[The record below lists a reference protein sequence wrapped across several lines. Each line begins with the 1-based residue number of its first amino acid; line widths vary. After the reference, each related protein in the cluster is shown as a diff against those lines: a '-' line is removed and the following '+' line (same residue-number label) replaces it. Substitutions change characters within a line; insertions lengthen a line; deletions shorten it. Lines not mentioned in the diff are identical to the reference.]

1 MRGAEETRIG
11 RTGTV
16 IAAIEDGRTIGGGG
30 GQIVVD
36 DAGRRGVGG
45 DDGRHGR
52 GPRWPFLL
60 VAHSLRHGSGVAGN
74 GAWEVSWLEV
84 RLRKDKDKEG
94 GCVGVGIERYLSR

>member
-1 MRGAEETRIG
+1 M
-11 RTGTV
+11 

-30 GQIVVD
+30 GQIVVY

>member
-1 MRGAEETRIG
+1 M
-11 RTGTV
+11 

-30 GQIVVD
+30 GQVVMN

-45 DDGRHGR
+45 DDGGHGR

-74 GAWEVSWLEV
+74 GAWEVS
-84 RLRKDKDKEG
+84 G
-94 GCVGVGIERYLSR
+94 GGQTQERQRRCGGEWDLSR